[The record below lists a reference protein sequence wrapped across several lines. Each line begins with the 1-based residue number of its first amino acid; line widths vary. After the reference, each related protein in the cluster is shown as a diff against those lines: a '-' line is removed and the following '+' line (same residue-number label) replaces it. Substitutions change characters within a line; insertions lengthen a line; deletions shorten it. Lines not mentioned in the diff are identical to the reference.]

1 MVDEMLEELSEQVC
15 LGLLHGTVV
24 GRIAVVVEHFP
35 VVVPVNYRMVEL
47 GGAPAIVL
55 CTRAG
60 NVIDS
65 GATKVAV
72 LQIDGIDP
80 TRHCGWSVL
89 ARGLLHHLDAKVV
102 AALREQLE
110 PLSWVTEGRD
120 SWLAIEEL
128 HITGRRFRAAD
139 VQWAF
144 DIRGYL

>member
-24 GRIAVVVEHFP
+24 GRIAVVVDHFP
-35 VVVPVNYRMVEL
+35 VVVPVNYRLVEL

-55 CTRAG
+55 CTRPG

-65 GATKVAV
+65 GATKVA

-80 TRHCGWSVL
+80 TYHCGWSVL
-89 ARGLLHHLDAKVV
+89 ERGLLHHLDAKVV

-128 HITGRRFRAAD
+128 CITGRRLRAAD

-144 DIRGYL
+144 HIGGYL